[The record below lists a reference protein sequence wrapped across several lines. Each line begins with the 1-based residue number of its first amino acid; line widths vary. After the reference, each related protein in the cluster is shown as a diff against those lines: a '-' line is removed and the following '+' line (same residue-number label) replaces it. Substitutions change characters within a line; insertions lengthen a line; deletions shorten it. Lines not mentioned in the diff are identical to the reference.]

1 MEGIRRDAAGCAR
14 LRVAAREMGQPCGP
28 AFSNVPRVR
37 AWRGNPLAA
46 LLPYVLFDA
55 SNDRGEPMTEL
66 QRYLA
71 EEVAEDHV
79 DGIITRREA
88 LRRLGLLGVGM
99 AAASSLLTRFAADAV
114 AAGRAPVAR
123 ATGTTG
129 LQAAVATEPITFV
142 GPKGRT
148 LLGAWAT
155 AEAPRGGVLVIHEN
169 RGLNDHIRSVA
180 GRLAGDGYSALA
192 IDLLSEEGGTDSFSD
207 PAEATAALSQVP
219 AERFD
224 ADMSAGVTELKRR
237 LRGRRVAAIGF
248 CFGGGM
254 VWRLLASR
262 EPRLAAAVP
271 FYGPF
276 PEGGDL
282 SGSKAAVLGIYAG
295 LDTRVNATR
304 PAAEA
309 ALEAAGLEY
318 ELVTFPDANHAF
330 FNDTGARYDPEAAA
344 LAYARVLDW
353 FARFVDRG

>member
-1 MEGIRRDAAGCAR
+1 
-14 LRVAAREMGQPCGP
+14 
-28 AFSNVPRVR
+28 
-37 AWRGNPLAA
+37 
-46 LLPYVLFDA
+46 
-55 SNDRGEPMTEL
+55 MTEL

-71 EEVAEDHV
+71 EEVAEDHA

-99 AAASSLLTRFAADAV
+99 TAAVSLLQTFAAEAAAAA
-114 AAGRAPVAR
+114 RAPVR
-123 ATGTTG
+123 RT
-129 LQAAVATEPITFV
+129 AASTQVLGAVPTEEITFV

-148 LLGAWAT
+148 LMGAWAA
-155 AEAPRGGVLVIHEN
+155 AEQPRGGVLVIHEN
-169 RGLNDHIRSVA
+169 RGLTNHIRSVA

-192 IDLLSEEGGTDSFSD
+192 IDLLSEEGGTASFPD
-207 PAEATAALSQVP
+207 EAAVAAALSQIP
-219 AERFD
+219 PERFD

-237 LRGRRVAAIGF
+237 LRGKRVAALGF

-276 PEGGDL
+276 PENGDL

-295 LDTRVNATR
+295 LDTRVNASR

-309 ALEAAGLEY
+309 ALQAAGLEY
-318 ELVTFPDANHAF
+318 ELVTFPDVNHAF

-344 LAYARVLDW
+344 LSYARVLDW
-353 FARFVDRG
+353 FGRFVDKS

>member
-1 MEGIRRDAAGCAR
+1 
-14 LRVAAREMGQPCGP
+14 
-28 AFSNVPRVR
+28 
-37 AWRGNPLAA
+37 
-46 LLPYVLFDA
+46 
-55 SNDRGEPMTEL
+55 MTEL

-71 EEVAEDHV
+71 EEVAEDHA

-88 LRRLGLLGVGM
+88 LRRLGLLGLGM
-99 AAASSLLTRFAADAV
+99 TAAASLLAAE
-114 AAGRAPVAR
+114 AAATARRPAAR
-123 ATGTTG
+123 AAAPMR
-129 LQAAVATEPITFV
+129 LQAAVATEAITFV

-148 LLGAWAT
+148 LMGAWAA
-155 AEAPRGGVLVIHEN
+155 AEQPRGGVLVIHEN
-169 RGLNDHIRSVA
+169 RGLTDHIRSVA
-180 GRLAGDGYSALA
+180 GQLAGDGYSALA

-219 AERFD
+219 PERFD

-237 LRGRRVAAIGF
+237 LRGRRVAAVGF

-276 PEGGDL
+276 PANGDL

-295 LDTRVNATR
+295 LDARVNATR

-309 ALEAAGLEY
+309 ALQAAGLEY

-353 FARFVDRG
+353 FERFVDKR